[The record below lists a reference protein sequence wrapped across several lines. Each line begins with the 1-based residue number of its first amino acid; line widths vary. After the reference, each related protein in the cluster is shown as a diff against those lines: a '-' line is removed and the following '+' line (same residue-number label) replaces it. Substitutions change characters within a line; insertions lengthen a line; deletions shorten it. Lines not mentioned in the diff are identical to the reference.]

1 MEHIT
6 FELPV
11 AKLLQFE
18 FYSQKEKE
26 LIKQTFQT
34 TPVLQLNR
42 KEEIKSAIPLETP
55 GLVALALSLHRQ

>member
-1 MEHIT
+1 MEHIML
-6 FELPV
+6 ELPV

-55 GLVALALSLHRQ
+55 GLVALALPLHR

>member
-11 AKLLQFE
+11 TKLLQFE

-42 KEEIKSAIPLETP
+42 KEEIKSATPLETP
-55 GLVALALSLHRQ
+55 GLVALALPLHR

>member
-1 MEHIT
+1 ML
-6 FELPV
+6 ELPV

-55 GLVALALSLHRQ
+55 GLVALALPLHR